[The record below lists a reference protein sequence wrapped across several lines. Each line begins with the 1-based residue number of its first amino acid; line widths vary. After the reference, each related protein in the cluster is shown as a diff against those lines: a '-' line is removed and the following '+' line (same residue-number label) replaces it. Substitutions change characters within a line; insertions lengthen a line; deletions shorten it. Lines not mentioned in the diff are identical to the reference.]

1 MNDVLSLFA
10 VEVESKLLKLFRTD
24 FCIIFVWLLWFH
36 YFESIT
42 HFNKRH
48 YRFLSIQMKA
58 KVPRIRVRIKTNKNY
73 KIEKQSTKQQQS
85 NKL

>member
-1 MNDVLSLFA
+1 
-10 VEVESKLLKLFRTD
+10 
-24 FCIIFVWLLWFH
+24 
-36 YFESIT
+36 
-42 HFNKRH
+42 
-48 YRFLSIQMKA
+48 MKA